1 MKNKIRLVVL
11 MMTALWMVV
20 PAMVL
25 AQNEAGDD
33 RAAAEKKD
41 DRNKPRGWLRILPVG
56 DAPPFRQEIIDGVRV
71 EMPEPK
77 GSLPPRQILVPAGGD
92 KVEMRRLQLGRTTEP
107 VVSTMGAH
115 VLRELTEAG
124 GEKPWMTVNMPE
136 HPAALA
142 IFFRDPRQNTWDAAR
157 SLVVK
162 DDLETHPDGAVRV
175 INASIYP
182 VQAVVGEQG
191 VELAPGKVMVRKR
204 TNPEAMEDIPLM
216 VRVQTAEGWKVVYD
230 SALPQGRGERT
241 NVVVYRSDGEKP
253 RRPAKVLVLKE
264 RALFPKLPDKK
275 KDPES

>member
-1 MKNKIRLVVL
+1 MKNTLRLVVL
-11 MMTALWMVV
+11 MMTALWLVM

-25 AQNEAGDD
+25 AQNEAADD
-33 RAAAEKKD
+33 RAAEKKD
-41 DRNKPRGWLRILPVG
+41 DKNKPRGWLRILPVG
-56 DAPPFRQEIIDGVRV
+56 DAPPFIQEIINGVRV
-71 EMPEPK
+71 EMPAPK

-92 KVEMRRLQLGRTTEP
+92 KVEARRLQLGRATEP
-107 VVSTMGAH
+107 VVSTAGAH
-115 VLRELTEAG
+115 VLRELDAAG
-124 GEKPWMTVNMPE
+124 VEKPWMTVNMPE

-142 IFFRDPRQNTWDAAR
+142 IFFRDPRQNSWDAAR

-162 DDLETHPDGAVRV
+162 DDLETHPEGAVRV

-204 TNPEAMEDIPLM
+204 ANPGAMEDIPLM

-230 SALPQGRGERT
+230 SALAQGRGERT

-264 RALFPKLPDKK
+264 RSLLPKLPDKK